1 MRAPMLLL
9 SGIGLGAAAAF
20 LLDPVSGKRRRQRTL
35 DFGVHVRTRAGHAAG
50 ALQRDFRNRLRGAL
64 SDRREH
70 VGIASL
76 DDAVLRE
83 RVHAAIGRLASH
95 PHEIEVRVSDG
106 CITLNGPHL
115 RADDRR
121 RIVSAIGR
129 VDGVLAVDVIHDLH
143 TLPANTPLRD
153 GHALRTR
160 TSGRS
165 MARRALA
172 GSIGLLAG
180 ALAGVFRQSGGRAE
194 AGHASRS

>member
-1 MRAPMLLL
+1 MLLL
-9 SGIGLGAAAAF
+9 SGIGLGAAAVF
-20 LLDPVSGKRRRQRTL
+20 LLDPASGKRRRQRTL
-35 DFGVHVRTRAGHAAG
+35 EFAVRVRTRAGHAAG

-70 VGIASL
+70 VGIATL

-83 RVHAAIGRLASH
+83 RVHAAIGRIASH
-95 PHEIEVRVSDG
+95 PHEIEVRVCDG
-106 CITLNGPHL
+106 CVTLNGPHL

-121 RIVSAIGR
+121 RIVNAIGR
-129 VDGVLAVDVIHDLH
+129 VDGVEAVDLIHDLH

-153 GHALRTR
+153 SQALRAR

-165 MARRALA
+165 MVRRALA
-172 GSIGLLAG
+172 GTVGLLAS

-194 AGHASRS
+194 AGYAVRS